1 MSNFDFLQSEWNDIY
16 QLTKEAESCIWSKP
30 TYACLINRK
39 ALERA
44 VVWMYKND
52 ADLTLPYDTTLN
64 SLLREESFAKVVPT
78 VFIPKVN
85 IVKKLGNIAAH
96 ESTPLSDTDAINST
110 RELFHFLY
118 WFYFT
123 YSVEEPVTGLKFDET
138 IIPRVSPEQAEIER
152 LKKEIEKRE
161 QELLEK
167 ADLEKENQ
175 ELLEKVKQIK
185 AKERELPKDYDYSEA
200 QTRKYYIDVLL
211 KEVGWDISQANATEY
226 EVQGMPNPSGL
237 GYVDYVLWGDNG
249 KPVGLVEAKK
259 TMRDAKIGRE
269 QAELY
274 ANCLEKKFGQRPI
287 MFYSNGY
294 KHYIWDDTNYPERE
308 VAGFYSKDDLQ
319 RLINRR
325 DTRKDLINVEL
336 NKDIAGRPYQE
347 RCIKSVC
354 ENFQNKN
361 RKSLLVMATGTGKTR
376 VSISIVDILTRYNWA
391 KRVLFLAD
399 RIPLVVQAQRACA
412 SVMPDLNPVNLLD
425 TDDNVTNSRF
435 VVSTYQTMMNLI
447 DAKKSDRKLYSVGY
461 FDLIIVDEAHRS
473 IYKRYGEIFNYFDA
487 LMLGLT
493 ATPKNG
499 IDKNTYKVFDLPKGV
514 PTDCYEYK
522 EAVEQGYL
530 VPYEVI
536 DTSTKFLREGIKY
549 SELSEDEK
557 DEYETLFYDEET
569 GTLPDAINSAKLNK
583 WLFNADTVD
592 KILENLMINGIKVQ
606 GGNKLGKTIIFA
618 TNQKHADFIAERFD
632 KSYKQY
638 NGKFARV
645 ITYKTEYAQN
655 LIDEFSVNE
664 KEPTIAI
671 SVDKLDTGVDVLG
684 VVNLVFFKPV
694 RSYTKFIQM
703 IGRGTR
709 LCPNLFG
716 PNDDKKKFYIFD
728 ACGNFEYFDN
738 NPPKSEGGETLSLD
752 EALFIKRLSLAE
764 TIKDDD
770 DKLKEYSAELK
781 DGLHNIVK
789 TLNRDN
795 FIVRRY
801 LEDVDKFSD
810 RAIWNKLED
819 TDLTTITGSIAKLP
833 TTLSEGNELT
843 KRFDLLMLNMQMA
856 LYSGVLDKFEK
867 YKTKLIIIANLL
879 EAKASIPQVKKHI
892 ELICDIQSDEYWE
905 GISILELEEIR
916 KKLRNLV
923 DVLDYDKQEIVYTDF
938 TDELSSTD
946 TTIID
951 SGVPEADIDRVQ
963 YEKKVKAFLKEHE
976 NEIAINKLKFNK
988 PLTELDFQQL
998 VKILKENADIVGTED
1013 KFKMLVGDLGLG
1025 EFIRKVIGL
1034 ESSEIEQV
1042 FAQYLDANTFNVN
1055 QIRFIEQIIAYLKIN
1070 GTMLNLGSLFES
1082 PFIDMNSDSIYGVFS
1097 SKDVDNIV
1105 SLIKGIN
1112 ENANLRK
1119 FM

>member
-1 MSNFDFLQSEWNDIY
+1 
-16 QLTKEAESCIWSKP
+16 
-30 TYACLINRK
+30 
-39 ALERA
+39 
-44 VVWMYKND
+44 
-52 ADLTLPYDTTLN
+52 
-64 SLLREESFAKVVPT
+64 
-78 VFIPKVN
+78 
-85 IVKKLGNIAAH
+85 
-96 ESTPLSDTDAINST
+96 
-110 RELFHFLY
+110 
-118 WFYFT
+118 
-123 YSVEEPVTGLKFDET
+123 
-138 IIPRVSPEQAEIER
+138 
-152 LKKEIEKRE
+152 
-161 QELLEK
+161 
-167 ADLEKENQ
+167 
-175 ELLEKVKQIK
+175 
-185 AKERELPKDYDYSEA
+185 
-200 QTRKYYIDVLL
+200 
-211 KEVGWDISQANATEY
+211 
-226 EVQGMPNPSGL
+226 
-237 GYVDYVLWGDNG
+237 
-249 KPVGLVEAKK
+249 
-259 TMRDAKIGRE
+259 
-269 QAELY
+269 
-274 ANCLEKKFGQRPI
+274 
-287 MFYSNGY
+287 
-294 KHYIWDDTNYPERE
+294 
-308 VAGFYSKDDLQ
+308 
-319 RLINRR
+319 
-325 DTRKDLINVEL
+325 
-336 NKDIAGRPYQE
+336 
-347 RCIKSVC
+347 
-354 ENFQNKN
+354 
-361 RKSLLVMATGTGKTR
+361 
-376 VSISIVDILTRYNWA
+376 
-391 KRVLFLAD
+391 
-399 RIPLVVQAQRACA
+399 
-412 SVMPDLNPVNLLD
+412 MPDLNPVNLLD
-425 TDDNVTNSRF
+425 TDDNITNSRF

-549 SELSEDEK
+549 SELSEEEK

-569 GTLPDAINSAKLNK
+569 GTLPETIDSHKLNK
-583 WLFNADTVD
+583 FLFNTDTVD
-592 KILENLMINGIKVQ
+592 KILENLMVNGIKVQ

-618 TNQKHADFIAERFD
+618 QNQKHADFIAERFD

-664 KEPTIAI
+664 KEPAIAI

-728 ACGNFEYFDN
+728 ACQNFEYFDQ
-738 NPPKSEGGETLSLD
+738 NPPKGEGGSTLSLD
-752 EALFIKRLSLAE
+752 EAIFIRKLSLAE
-764 TIKDDD
+764 NIKDEGG
-770 DKLKEYSAELK
+770 KLKEYSVELK
-781 DGLHNIVK
+781 DSLNNIIK
-789 TLNRDN
+789 TMDRDN

-801 LEDVDKFSD
+801 LEDVDKFSE
-810 RAIWNKLED
+810 RSIWDKLGD
-819 TDLTTITGSIAKLP
+819 TDLETIYGKLAKLP
-833 TTLSEGNELT
+833 TTVCEDNELT
-843 KRFDLLMLNMQMA
+843 KRFDLLILNMQMA
-856 LYSGVLDKFEK
+856 LYSCTLDKFEK
-867 YKTKLIIIANLL
+867 YKTKLKVIANLL
-879 EAKASIPQVKKHI
+879 EGKASIPQVKKHI
-892 ELICDIQSDEYWE
+892 ELICDIQTEEYWD
-905 GISILELEEIR
+905 GITILELEEIR
-916 KKLRNLV
+916 RKLRNLV
-923 DVLDYDKQEIVYTDF
+923 DVLDYEKQEIVYTDF
-938 TDELSSTD
+938 IDELTLKEPSSNDKNT
-946 TTIID
+946 
-951 SGVPEADIDRVQ
+951 PEADIDRAQ

-988 PLTELDFQQL
+988 PLTKLDFQQL
-998 VKILKENADIVGTED
+998 VEILKENADIVGTKD
-1013 KFKMLVGDLGLG
+1013 KFKTLVGDLGLG

-1042 FAQYLDANTFNVN
+1042 FAQYLDKNTFNVN

-1097 SKDVDNIV
+1097 SNDVDNIV
-1105 SLIKGIN
+1105 NLIRKIN